1 MTWIEEQKQRQIFI
15 EAIVNDIIVNNK
27 GKVNSYYIN
36 KIKNEDMILFINILT
51 QKIKEKGSLKRKLL
65 EKIFIFRKNK

>member
-51 QKIKEKGSLKRKLL
+51 QKIKEKGSLKT
-65 EKIFIFRKNK
+65 

>member
-27 GKVNSYYIN
+27 GKVNS
-36 KIKNEDMILFINILT
+36 
-51 QKIKEKGSLKRKLL
+51 
-65 EKIFIFRKNK
+65 

>member
-36 KIKNEDMILFINILT
+36 KIKNEDMVLFINILT
-51 QKIKEKGSLKRKLL
+51 QKIKEKVK
-65 EKIFIFRKNK
+65 KNKNKKEKK

>member
-36 KIKNEDMILFINILT
+36 KIKNEDMVLFINILT
-51 QKIKEKGSLKRKLL
+51 QKIKEKGSL
-65 EKIFIFRKNK
+65 I